1 MKKQGMVALLVVCG
15 FAAASLHAQSVDLS
29 DEEEQISY
37 SIGVNIAQNLTDQGL
52 TAEID
57 VDAFMAGVR
66 DALTNDVQMSEDDMM
81 MALMSF
87 QQRLMSQQQ
96 AATEAARA
104 EGESFLAENAQRD
117 GVVTT
122 DSGLQYEVL
131 ERGTGG
137 QSPSASDVVVAHY
150 EGRFLDGSVF
160 DSSIARGQPAEFML
174 NQVIPGWTEGLQ
186 LMQAGD
192 TYRLFIPSALAY
204 GPGGSGPIPP
214 HATLIFDVELI
225 EVNPD

>member
-1 MKKQGMVALLVVCG
+1 MKKHGMIGLL
-15 FAAASLHAQSVDLS
+15 AASSLAMAGAWAQVDLT
-29 DEEEQISY
+29 DEANQISY

-57 VDAFMAGVR
+57 VTAFIEGLR
-66 DALTNDVQMSEDDMM
+66 DSLNDNVQMSEDDMM
-81 MALMSF
+81 MSLMAF
-87 QQRLMSQQQ
+87 QQRLMDQQREES
-96 AATEAARA
+96 EAARVA
-104 EGESFLAENAQRD
+104 GQTFLSENAGRD
-117 GVVTT
+117 GVTTT

-131 ERGTGG
+131 ERGEGG
-137 QSPSASDVVVAHY
+137 PSPAATDVVVAHY
-150 EGRFLDGSVF
+150 EGRFIDGQVF

-186 LMQAGD
+186 LMQTGD
-192 TYRLFIPSALAY
+192 TYRLYIPSSLAY